1 MDDCKSYFLETGRRV
16 SFEYTLL
23 GTLNVPS
30 QCIYLFLLEN
40 IVEVCLLFYP
50 LCTLFFHINMG
61 DVNFVTSWD
70 Q

>member
-23 GTLNVPS
+23 GTLAVPS
-30 QCIYLFLLEN
+30 HCIYMFFDKMSLNCF
-40 IVEVCLLFYP
+40 IVYLFY
-50 LCTLFFHINMG
+50 TFFHTNMG
-61 DVNFVTSWD
+61 EVKFVASWD